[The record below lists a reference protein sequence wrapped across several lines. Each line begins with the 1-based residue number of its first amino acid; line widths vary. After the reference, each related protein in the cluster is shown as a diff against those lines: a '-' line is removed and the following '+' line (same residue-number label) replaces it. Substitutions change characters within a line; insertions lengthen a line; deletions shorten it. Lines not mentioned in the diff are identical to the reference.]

1 MVSSRTLMK
10 IALVIAMVSLNA
22 ACGALNVD
30 DTDSTYLEFK
40 ELCRTKAGTRIY
52 KTFEN
57 VPGFFDTSSYGY
69 CTHCKSIFIE
79 FGYQFVETQFPKGV
93 STRHLANMYVTTP
106 GAYRYSAQYSTH
118 PGCKRYFD
126 QESGKVLHRSTVSK
140 FGAKIPCV
148 AVTPI
153 DSFISKYRVYRESIG
168 KIGHGEPGKIAMS
181 KIEFSNLDGS
191 RVYAEHHWFTY
202 IPKGAFRTLVGR
214 YKYLGCP
221 AKGDADFFPPRV
233 TEIFKPS
240 KSLVV
245 GGVK

>member
-1 MVSSRTLMK
+1 MVSSRTLTK
-10 IALVIAMVSLNA
+10 ITLVIAMASLNV

-30 DTDSTYLEFK
+30 KTDATYLKFK

-52 KTFEN
+52 KTVED
-57 VPGFFDTSSYGY
+57 VPGFLDMSCYGY
-69 CTHCKSIFIE
+69 CLYCNFQFIE
-79 FGYQFVETQFPKGV
+79 SGYQFVETQFPQDV
-93 STRHLANMYVTTP
+93 STRHLSAMYVTTP

-153 DSFISKYRVYRESIG
+153 DSFISKYRVYQESIG
-168 KIGHGEPGKIAMS
+168 KLGHGVPGKIAIS
-181 KIEFSNLDGS
+181 KREFSNLDGS
-191 RVYAEHHWFTY
+191 RLYAEHYRITY
-202 IPKGAFRTLVGR
+202 IPKDAFRDLVGR
-214 YKYLGCP
+214 YRFLECP
-221 AKGDADFFPPRV
+221 AKGDADRFPPKV